1 MPSTHRRYFP
11 YSLEVFVC
19 YGGLARVWQK
29 NPEVATLTKGETCLS
44 DHLIEDSKLLLARL
58 SSYSVQDVKRE
69 DNQAAHCLAKE
80 AASKMLD
87 AVWEEKCHL
96 FLHNIVFAWQTFV
109 A

>member
-1 MPSTHRRYFP
+1 MLWRF
-11 YSLEVFVC
+11 
-19 YGGLARVWQK
+19 WQK
-29 NPEVATLTKGETCLS
+29 NPEVANLTKGETCLS
-44 DHLIEDSKLLLARL
+44 GFDNLIEDSKLLLVRL

-69 DNQAAHCLAKE
+69 DNQAAHCLAKK

>member
-1 MPSTHRRYFP
+1 M
-11 YSLEVFVC
+11 
-19 YGGLARVWQK
+19 WQK
-29 NPEVATLTKGETCLS
+29 NPEVTKGETCLS
-44 DHLIEDSKLLLARL
+44 GFDHLIEDSKLLLAL

-87 AVWEEKCHL
+87 VVWEEKCHL
-96 FLHNIVFAWQTFV
+96 FLHNIVFAWQTFD